1 MEPSAGVVV
10 ATWDAL
16 LGLLVCTPLVVA
28 HWRAVWFL
36 LDWFVLP
43 QRPLPSSWVC
53 CVIGHALVLV
63 AHLVQHQL
71 GSTGDDDFIGPA
83 DVKVQQQRR
92 QRLQRPWR
100 EFAGRI
106 YTPLLS
112 VATIAQWRGV
122 WLLNDFYLAEAG
134 PLPSALVSLVL
145 GSLGLA
151 LGGALKTM
159 AASPPFAFGSDAP
172 WNYFDAPTRLGRRPD
187 REGGWP
193 WFAADCVLT
202 VVVMH
207 TLLVTG
213 WRGLWALLDVLR
225 RSPMASLV
233 SGTTATVLLL
243 VTQAPAGILWRRLGG
258 QTKAPKNATDGE
270 AGVSKAMLDGEVVFP
285 NNARSLRWVQ
295 HLFEELWHLAATY
308 ACVSVWRGIWM
319 FVDEWLEDD
328 MTAFALLA
336 IGSFLLLQCL
346 YAANNV
352 LTRGVSVDG
361 RGVAFDIAFL
371 AELLTTPSSGLS

>member
-63 AHLVQHQL
+63 AHLVQHKL

-233 SGTTATVLLL
+233 SGTTGDGAAAGHASAGRHPVAT
-243 VTQAPAGILWRRLGG
+243 P
-258 QTKAPKNATDGE
+258 
-270 AGVSKAMLDGEVVFP
+270 
-285 NNARSLRWVQ
+285 
-295 HLFEELWHLAATY
+295 
-308 ACVSVWRGIWM
+308 
-319 FVDEWLEDD
+319 
-328 MTAFALLA
+328 
-336 IGSFLLLQCL
+336 
-346 YAANNV
+346 
-352 LTRGVSVDG
+352 G
-361 RGVAFDIAFL
+361 RAD
-371 AELLTTPSSGLS
+371 